1 MLNRIRLAFALLGL
15 SAVVA
20 CGGTVT
26 VDPGGAA
33 GAGAG
38 SGAAPPGGSP
48 GTGGA
53 SAPASKGG
61 SGNTGNVGSVPGD
74 APGSSGSGGEAAQ
87 GGEGGEGGEGGAS
100 GSCVVNGVAHAIGEP
115 FACDCNT
122 CWCEADGSVST
133 TLIAC
138 NECNYAGKSYDFGE
152 KFPSRDGCNQC
163 ECQFGQISCTEIAC
177 ACAPDKEWF
186 RHYTTTSPETCALA
200 DFICPTNTRHF
211 GNQCGCGCEQAD
223 TCPEWISCE
232 PGNTSCESMR
242 ALCPYSQPAF

>member
-87 GGEGGEGGEGGAS
+87 GGEGGEGGAS

-186 RHYTTTSPETCALA
+186 RHYTTTSPETCALV

-242 ALCPYSQPAF
+242 AL